1 MSNPIAVPVTI
12 AVIALTCVA
21 AATDASARRS
31 QSGPR
36 GPSGA
41 VEYAPVD
48 ALGPTLPPDN
58 LMTPNSGWNRTG
70 SPTLFGP
77 LLGPL
82 NLQPAV
88 PGPAAPTAPPA
99 NQPYII
105 VQ

>member
-1 MSNPIAVPVTI
+1 MSSPIAVPVTL
-12 AVIALTCVA
+12 AVIALTCFA

-58 LMTPNSGWNRTG
+58 LMTPNSGWNSTG

-82 NLQPAV
+82 NLEPAI
-88 PGPAAPTAPPA
+88 PAPAPPAPA

-105 VQ
+105 LQ